1 MEFIFFL
8 FYCVIAHYRSMCYYF
23 IKRISKYKLISERA
37 KQLNIVYEKM
47 RIGIDKA
54 VLGAKYAANKLSGGK
69 IAKSMFTAA
78 VNVENI
84 NTRVRIISEDED
96 SVTIAKTD
104 SNGKIVND
112 GFKILS
118 TTDLHFGD
126 DPALRNKCVDMLY
139 KQIRDSKAD
148 FVVLTG
154 DIILGKYQHIDAI
167 QFAQFM
173 EKIGVYWCFT
183 FGNHEAREEKGRFK
197 ELLMKCKTTF
207 PHCLARQGKKELF
220 GLCNYCVNILKSENE
235 ILKTLFMFDS
245 GRNILP
251 EYRAEHGVP
260 EDLKGYDFLKNNQMN
275 WYKNKIKSLSEKY
288 GEVKSFMY
296 MHIPLPE
303 YENVITQN
311 EKEEWVFTGKCE
323 VLYGNAFESVGCSSF
338 NSGMF
343 DLIKKLG
350 STQAVFSGHD
360 HVNDFCAL
368 HEGVY
373 LVYNQ
378 CGGYETYT
386 MEEIAHL
393 PEKAWQQGSTITC
406 IESDGKFTISQRL
419 NSMYL

>member
-1 MEFIFFL
+1 M
-8 FYCVIAHYRSMCYYF
+8 
-23 IKRISKYKLISERA
+23 
-37 KQLNIVYEKM
+37 NIVYEKL

-54 VLGAKYAANKLSGGK
+54 VLGFEYAANKISGGK
-69 IAKSMFTAA
+69 LAKSMFSAA
-78 VNVENI
+78 VEVENI
-84 NTRVRIISEDED
+84 NTSVHIVAEDED
-96 SVTIAKTD
+96 SVTIAKFD
-104 SNGKIVND
+104 SEGKIVND
-112 GFKILS
+112 GFNIVS

-126 DPALRNKCVDMLY
+126 DPALRDKCVDMLY

-148 FVVLTG
+148 LVVLTG
-154 DIILGKYQHIDAI
+154 DLILGKYQHIDAI

-197 ELLMKCKTTF
+197 ELLMKCKTSF

-220 GLCNYCVNILKSENE
+220 GLCNYCVNIMKSENE

-260 EDLKGYDFLKNNQMN
+260 ENLEGYDFIKKNQMD
-275 WYKNKIKSLSEKY
+275 WYENKLITLSAKY
-288 GEVKSFMY
+288 GEVKTFMY

-303 YENVITQN
+303 YSQIIAQTDDV
-311 EKEEWVFTGKCE
+311 KWAFTGKGE
-323 VLYGNAFESVGCSSF
+323 VLFGDAYESVGCSSF

-343 DLIKKLG
+343 ELIKRLG
-350 STQAVFSGHD
+350 STQAVYSGHD

-368 HEGVY
+368 YEGVC

-386 MEEIAHL
+386 MEEKTHL
-393 PEKAWQQGSTITC
+393 PENSWKQGVTLTC
-406 IESDGKFTISQRL
+406 VAPDGEFKISQRL

>member
-1 MEFIFFL
+1 M
-8 FYCVIAHYRSMCYYF
+8 
-23 IKRISKYKLISERA
+23 
-37 KQLNIVYEKM
+37 NIIYEKL

-54 VLGAKYAANKLSGGK
+54 VLGVEYAANKMSGGK
-69 IAKSMFTAA
+69 LAKSMFSAA
-78 VNVENI
+78 VEVENI
-84 NTRVRIISEDED
+84 NTKVRIIAEDED

-104 SNGKIVND
+104 ASGN
-112 GFKILS
+112 ILDEDFRIIS
-118 TTDLHFGD
+118 TSDLHFGD
-126 DPALRNKCVDMLY
+126 NPPLRNKCMSMLY

-148 FVVLTG
+148 LLVLTG

-197 ELLMKCKTTF
+197 ELLMKCKTNF

-220 GLCNYCVNILKSENE
+220 GLCNYCVNILKSEDE
-235 ILKTLFMFDS
+235 ILRTLFMFDS

-260 EDLKGYDFLKNNQMN
+260 EGLQGYDFLKNNQMD
-275 WYKNKIKSLSEKY
+275 WYENKIEALRAKY

-296 MHIPLPE
+296 MHIALPE
-303 YENVITQN
+303 YQNVIEQDEN
-311 EKEEWVFTGKCE
+311 GKWVFTGKCE
-323 VLYGNAFESVGCSSF
+323 VLFGDAYESVGCSSF

-343 DLIKKLG
+343 ERIKKLG
-350 STQAVFSGHD
+350 STQAVFVGHD
-360 HVNDFCAL
+360 HLNDFCAL

-378 CGGYETYT
+378 SGGYETYT
-386 MEEIAHL
+386 MEEITHL
-393 PEKAWQQGSTITC
+393 PESTWKQGVTLA
-406 IESDGKFTISQRL
+406 ELFPNREFKLSQRF
-419 NSMYL
+419 NAVYL